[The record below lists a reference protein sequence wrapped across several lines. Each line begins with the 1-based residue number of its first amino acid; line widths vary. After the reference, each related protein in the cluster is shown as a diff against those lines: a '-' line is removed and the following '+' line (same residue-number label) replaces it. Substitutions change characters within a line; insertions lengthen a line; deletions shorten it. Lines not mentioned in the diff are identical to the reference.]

1 MGHKKRKLSDLT
13 VGDRNALLVA
23 LDAFQDNLDEDDE
36 DLPSGLLT
44 ALGQFREKLEVVKHV
59 SFSKVDPTDLA
70 QLGIRVGPLFL
81 NKEKT
86 TSARALGL
94 TEADNN
100 ILSMTVLQELVDL
113 VRKHVSVITEAGCRV
128 LINLLLLRVAST
140 MSDENT
146 DVNII
151 PEYPIAKT
159 ILAENRSFGGVVD
172 FLMAKLPAR
181 YTDHLL
187 RNPVISLNN
196 PDLTPITSN
205 IFEAKRDRVD
215 AAIPQVALAAASHCK
230 QHSLPVLR
238 GCITSG
244 EQWVFFIYEAKEVG
258 GLVSCSSEYSIGQHF
273 QDLPLILGI
282 LRDWVCALLIIL

>member
-1 MGHKKRKLSDLT
+1 VNHS
-13 VGDRNALLVA
+13 
-23 LDAFQDNLDEDDE
+23 
-36 DLPSGLLT
+36 
-44 ALGQFREKLEVVKHV
+44 
-59 SFSKVDPTDLA
+59 A
-70 QLGIRVGPLFL
+70 QRLF
-81 NKEKT
+81 
-86 TSARALGL
+86 
-94 TEADNN
+94 D
-100 ILSMTVLQELVDL
+100 Q
-113 VRKHVSVITEAGCRV
+113 TEAGCRV

-159 ILAENRSFGGVVD
+159 VLAENRSFGGVVD

-196 PDLTPITSN
+196 PDLTPITTN
-205 IFEAKRDRVD
+205 IFETKRDRVD

-244 EQWVFFIYEAKEVG
+244 EQWVFFIYEAKEFG
-258 GLVSCSSEYSIGQHF
+258 GLVSCSSEYSIGQQF

-282 LRDWVCALLIIL
+282 LRDWVDNTTNSQSVFFYSYMNDKKQNSVGRRVSGSLGHGTLDNGANPANTTAPTN